1 MFKSSAE
8 WREIIGNHER
18 METVETWELGC
29 FDLAWDEW
37 FATGHKYAL
46 EDQQFFETLIRPY
59 TCFVGIYIKLK

>member
-1 MFKSSAE
+1 
-8 WREIIGNHER
+8 